1 MTHDDSILERRLAA
15 RWSPAPSDAHRLRVL
30 GAVTAA
36 FAREDLARRPV
47 AARLAWAACWF
58 IVLVNA
64 VLAASSVWPRRDRV
78 GHAVARA
85 EHARETFTRAFPELA
100 PEELERAL
108 LVLHAAR
115 RVAPATCAAVCA
127 QSNYQH
133 PGRVDR

>member
-1 MTHDDSILERRLAA
+1 MTDDDAILERRLAA

-30 GAVTAA
+30 GAVASA
-36 FAREDLARRPV
+36 LAREDRARRPV

-58 IVLVNA
+58 LVLANA
-64 VLAASSVWPRRDRV
+64 VVAASSVWPRRDHARR
-78 GHAVARA
+78 AVARA
-85 EHARETFTRAFPELA
+85 GHAREAFTRAFPELA
-100 PEELERAL
+100 PQELERTL

-115 RVAPATCAAVCA
+115 RIAPATCAAVCA